1 MRAAAVDLAGHL
13 GIHLFE
19 SGGCRLDVF
28 KRDVW
33 VGFGTTEEHGSALE
47 IAGLARRVQG
57 ADQCTAETRDKT
69 EPAAAA
75 AGGVFQGEAA
85 SLRETDETDPL
96 RGNVCSDDLVDHVAE
111 GFEGAGQPGFV
122 LGKRDKEALRVPGA
136 AIGGGCEQRKL
147 GSVEGA
153 GEAEDVFRRGT
164 ATMDEDERPTCLRE
178 RPSEAKSVSSAVHV
192 EGQTRRRCTVNTEGQ
207 GGGAVYAGNE
217 EKYTAAGSWEG
228 DGWPPSRPRR
238 APAGARAA
246 LSAFYKQFP
255 VNQVAARWQLERR
268 AALNLLPTVRR
279 CPQKGPAGKGP
290 HSYPMNLFPPECTV
304 ALIDDRPESKDLIG
318 YAIKSSFPSIRVRE
332 HASAREFIDGLAT
345 ERPAAVITR
354 QRLYGDMDG
363 LSLTRVLRSSGFS
376 GPILMITNAEE
387 LRAEAE
393 QAGIS
398 AFMSFDRWAELPS
411 RLASLLTA
419 GAT

>member
-1 MRAAAVDLAGHL
+1 
-13 GIHLFE
+13 
-19 SGGCRLDVF
+19 
-28 KRDVW
+28 
-33 VGFGTTEEHGSALE
+33 
-47 IAGLARRVQG
+47 
-57 ADQCTAETRDKT
+57 
-69 EPAAAA
+69 
-75 AGGVFQGEAA
+75 
-85 SLRETDETDPL
+85 
-96 RGNVCSDDLVDHVAE
+96 
-111 GFEGAGQPGFV
+111 
-122 LGKRDKEALRVPGA
+122 
-136 AIGGGCEQRKL
+136 
-147 GSVEGA
+147 
-153 GEAEDVFRRGT
+153 
-164 ATMDEDERPTCLRE
+164 
-178 RPSEAKSVSSAVHV
+178 
-192 EGQTRRRCTVNTEGQ
+192 
-207 GGGAVYAGNE
+207 
-217 EKYTAAGSWEG
+217 
-228 DGWPPSRPRR
+228 
-238 APAGARAA
+238 
-246 LSAFYKQFP
+246 
-255 VNQVAARWQLERR
+255 
-268 AALNLLPTVRR
+268 
-279 CPQKGPAGKGP
+279 
-290 HSYPMNLFPPECTV
+290 MNLFPPECTV